1 MAAAALIGAVV
12 LLAAAGLAWTARLI
26 HVSNLDALEL
36 ASKVGVPDPVSALD
50 WPELHVRAIVPQPGD
65 EPLLLLF
72 VGWPEHP
79 QRAATLLLAI
89 DNGDNRSVPLLSLWC
104 ATQAS
109 VSPTRRDGAG
119 LELRRRQSLERVHA
133 VLIAEDYTVL
143 RRPPGAPPAA
153 AAFPVRPA
161 STFRPLCR

>member
-1 MAAAALIGAVV
+1 MAAAALIGAVA
-12 LLAAAGLAWTARLI
+12 LLAAAGLAWTARLV

-50 WPELHVRAIVPQPGD
+50 WPELRVRAIVPQPGD

-89 DNGDNRSVPLLSLWC
+89 DSGDNRPVELLSLWC

-143 RRPPGAPPAA
+143 TLLPGFA
-153 AAFPVRPA
+153 VVG
-161 STFRPLCR
+161 LW